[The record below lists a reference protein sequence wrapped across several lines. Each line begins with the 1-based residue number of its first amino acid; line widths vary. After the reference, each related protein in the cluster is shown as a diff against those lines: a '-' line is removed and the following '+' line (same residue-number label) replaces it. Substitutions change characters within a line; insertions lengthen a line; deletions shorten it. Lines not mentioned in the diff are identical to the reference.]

1 MDEKNPT
8 RREVVKTALYL
19 APAIITLAAAPSFAT
34 AGSGEPKRKKHWPH
48 PTALESPYDIDVDT
62 DD

>member
-34 AGSGEPKRKKHWPH
+34 AGSGSNNTTRKHWPRQVQ
-48 PTALESPYDIDVDT
+48 SPFDISDIET

>member
-34 AGSGEPKRKKHWPH
+34 AGSGEVKRKKHWPR
-48 PTALESPYDIDVDT
+48 PAESPFDISDIDT